1 MKRYYYI
8 KVFFMML
15 FFASLFIGS
24 CSTAP
29 QSTTS
34 VKEVNKVLTGLD
46 ILSQNN
52 FDALNGRRV
61 GLITN
66 QTGVDRNLIQ
76 NIDLFKNSGNVNLRA
91 VFSPEHGFKGSEE
104 AGKVILDTRDSITGL
119 RFYSLYGKE
128 KSPTAEMLKDIDILV
143 FDIQDIGIRSYT
155 YISTMGLAMDA
166 AAKNGVEFLVLDRPN
181 PLGGIRVEGNSLD
194 MDYQSFIGMY
204 PIPYVYGLTSGELAT
219 FINEK
224 PFISKKKCDLK
235 VIKMLHWSRKKSFKE
250 TFLNWVPTSPH
261 VPNDKTP
268 YFMVATGI
276 LGELGVFSI
285 GVGYTIP
292 FQTIAA
298 PWINSQ
304 LISVKMNELKLKGVT
319 FRPIDYS
326 PYYSLYSGRS
336 VGGVQIHITDYNE
349 VDLYSIQ
356 FYFLQVHHILYP
368 DKNPF
373 SMAKPEKIKMY
384 DKAMGTSA
392 VRKIFM
398 IENTHS
404 SIRGIIKQDIELFHR
419 EKKQYHLYE

>member
-1 MKRYYYI
+1 
-8 KVFFMML
+8 
-15 FFASLFIGS
+15 
-24 CSTAP
+24 
-29 QSTTS
+29 
-34 VKEVNKVLTGLD
+34 
-46 ILSQNN
+46 
-52 FDALNGRRV
+52 
-61 GLITN
+61 
-66 QTGVDRNLIQ
+66 
-76 NIDLFKNSGNVNLRA
+76 
-91 VFSPEHGFKGSEE
+91 
-104 AGKVILDTRDSITGL
+104 
-119 RFYSLYGKE
+119 
-128 KSPTAEMLKDIDILV
+128 
-143 FDIQDIGIRSYT
+143 
-155 YISTMGLAMDA
+155 
-166 AAKNGVEFLVLDRPN
+166 
-181 PLGGIRVEGNSLD
+181 
-194 MDYQSFIGMY
+194 
-204 PIPYVYGLTSGELAT
+204 
-219 FINEK
+219 
-224 PFISKKKCDLK
+224 
-235 VIKMLHWSRKKSFKE
+235 MLHWSRKKSFKE

-285 GVGYTIP
+285 GIGYTIP